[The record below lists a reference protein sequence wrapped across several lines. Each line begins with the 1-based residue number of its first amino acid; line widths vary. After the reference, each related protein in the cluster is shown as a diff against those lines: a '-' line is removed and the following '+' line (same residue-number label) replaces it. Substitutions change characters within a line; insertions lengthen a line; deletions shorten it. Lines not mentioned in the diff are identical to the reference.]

1 MTFKVK
7 DGLSVAG
14 NTIIDGSGNVTVPGK
29 ITTSDTTTTRA
40 SLNLGTGT
48 ADPTTPAAGDL
59 WYNAGA
65 IKVRQ
70 AAATKVVAYT
80 DSNITGT
87 ASNVTNTVANATTAA
102 SCSGN
107 SLTATTLQ
115 NARTINGVSFNGS
128 ANITV
133 AAAAGTLTGT
143 ALASG
148 VISSS
153 LTSVGT
159 LSSLATSGAALLNGA
174 AQISGSNTALGIAYS
189 GATTQFGITL
199 KPAADNSTVMN
210 VFNAAGTAVGSITQS
225 STAISFN
232 GNATSSSS
240 CSGNAA
246 TATTLQTAR
255 TINGVAFNG
264 SADITISAASAQT
277 LTRGTYLTGANYNG
291 SLAATWAVDADTAN
305 TASKIVARDASGNFS
320 AGTITAALTGSA
332 TQLGGIAAASYVR
345 TDTAQSITARKTF
358 SGNQASVMATA
369 TGSLGAFEVYGD
381 GTNAAFMAFHRPGA
395 FAAYLGVDT
404 DNVLKYG
411 GWSVGASASPIVLSN
426 GASWN
431 ISVSGSSAS
440 CTGNSLTATTL
451 QTARAINGVSFNGSA
466 AITITAA
473 TPNSL
478 SAGSYISGSAF
489 NGSSAQTWNVN
500 AATASTVSTV
510 VARDGAG
517 DINVRLVKSEY
528 INEVYCSGGLVFRVN
543 NTTDNYLR
551 TCSDVGA
558 IRTFI
563 GAYAASNPSGY
574 TSNVGTVTG
583 VSASAP
589 VVSSGGTAPQISMA
603 AASSG
608 VNGYMT
614 GAYATKLDG
623 IAANA
628 TNVSNTNQ
636 LTNGAGYITSSGRA
650 YPRRS
655 DGGSIDFYYSGQSGQ
670 PTYVWGTGDGT
681 NMYVWNPSNF
691 NVNYATS
698 SGSSNSCAMS
708 SGRTDASAY
717 PVVWGTSGATSQLY
731 SCSGVTITSSSGR
744 LYATYLDGSRL
755 GVENT
760 TGTNGAGISLYGG
773 ASAGEPT
780 YGIMFQQT
788 GTFGTH
794 GSVTGDWA
802 TYFNMNNTVGRGW
815 IFRNSTGDAN
825 VASITI
831 SGTAVFNGNV
841 TAYSD
846 ERIKTDIQVID
857 NAIEKIK
864 QLRGVTYKRTDDE
877 TLGRQTGVIAQEVLK
892 VLPEA
897 VMGSED
903 TTYSVAYGNMVGIL
917 IEAIKELNDKVNSL
931 QDQLN
936 SK

>member
-59 WYNAGA
+59 WYNTGA

-70 AAATKVVAYT
+70 ASATKVVAYT

-87 ASNVTNTVANATTAA
+87 ASNVTGTVANATTAA

-159 LSSLATSGAALLNGA
+159 LSSLATSGAALLNGS

-305 TASKIVARDASGNFS
+305 TASKVVARDASGNFS
-320 AGTITAALTGSA
+320 AGTITATLNGSA
-332 TQLGGIAAASYVR
+332 SSLGGIAAASYVR

-466 AITITAA
+466 AITITAS

-478 SAGSYISGSAF
+478 SPGSYISGSAF
-489 NGSSAQTWNVN
+489 NGSAAQTWNIN

-510 VARDGAG
+510 VARDGSG
-517 DINVRLVKSEY
+517 DINVRLVRSEFA
-528 INEVYCSGGLVFRVN
+528 NESVIAGGIVFRNN
-543 NTTDNYLR
+543 NTTDNYMR
-551 TCSDVGA
+551 TCSDAGA

-563 GAYAASNPSGY
+563 GAYAASNPSGF
-574 TSNVGTVTG
+574 TSNTGTVTS

-623 IAANA
+623 IAAGA
-628 TNVSNTNQ
+628 TAISNTNQ

-655 DGGSIDFYYSGQSGQ
+655 DGSDINFYWSGQSGQ
-670 PTYVWGTGDGT
+670 PTWLWGGSDGT
-681 NMYVWNPSNF
+681 NMYVYNPSNF
-691 NVNYATS
+691 SVNYATS
-698 SGSSNSCAMS
+698 ADTVNRSNQLQSFTADNFTGGDHYVKAIRESGW
-708 SGRTDASAY
+708 T
-717 PVVWGTSGATSQLY
+717 T
-731 SCSGVTITSSSGR
+731 R
-744 LYATYLDGSRL
+744 LKTCY
-755 GVENT
+755 N
-760 TGTNGAGISLYGG
+760 GG
-773 ASAGEPT
+773 ASQSNDVRVGYADSAGYASTAGSAPAD
-780 YGIMFQQT
+780 G
-788 GTFGTH
+788 GT
-794 GSVTGDWA
+794 SSLVTINYNNDSNA
-802 TYFNMNNTVGRGW
+802 TYQMLWGSGNGVY
-815 IFRNSTGDAN
+815 
-825 VASITI
+825 
-831 SGTAVFNGNV
+831 GTAGIYCNPSSDSIFANGNI
-841 TAYSD
+841 TAYASSD
-846 ERIKTDIQVID
+846 SRLKENIKDIESPLEKVIAIGGKTYDWTDEYLEQNGGAD
-857 NAIEKIK
+857 DYFFRK
-864 QLRGVTYKRTDDE
+864 QDF
-877 TLGRQTGVIAQEVLK
+877 GVIAQDV
-892 VLPEA
+892 EA
-897 VMGSED
+897 VFP
-903 TTYSVAYGNMVGIL
+903 VAVRTKETGTLAVDYEKLVAL
-917 IEAIKELNDKVNSL
+917 SFAAIKELNAKIESL
-931 QDQLN
+931 QAQLN